1 MAYFYSSLD
10 TLSWGKLCQLMGPW
24 KLLAVSFSLS
34 LSLSLSLV
42 AYALSFLS
50 SCIHMSSWLELCTIF
65 LLIASIP
72 ISCKLYHGLLCL
84 ANCTISKPCKLT
96 SCKLYH
102 NLLQSESCKLS
113 TCKLSSCKLSF
124 LNLCTLSSCKLLVRT
139 YVFHMLRTYVMI
151 LCNWLIL

>member
-1 MAYFYSSLD
+1 
-10 TLSWGKLCQLMGPW
+10 
-24 KLLAVSFSLS
+24 
-34 LSLSLSLV
+34 
-42 AYALSFLS
+42 
-50 SCIHMSSWLELCTIF
+50 MSSWLELCTIF

-151 LCNWLIL
+151 LCNWLILWQNALYLYLDRLRMCLNTSRNHVLRSSVEAFKSVQEIKQRVQIY